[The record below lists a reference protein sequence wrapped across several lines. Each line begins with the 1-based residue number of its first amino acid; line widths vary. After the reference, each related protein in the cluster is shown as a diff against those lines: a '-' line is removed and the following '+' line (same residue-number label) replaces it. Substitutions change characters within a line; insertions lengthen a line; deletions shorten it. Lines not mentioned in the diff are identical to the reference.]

1 MVAGARSPSAV
12 SSSES
17 AMAVKSASMGA
28 GSIGER
34 PNCRVPDRPT
44 RFSTWNLYGFAT
56 HIAAMEAIVSQSALQ
71 PAHAHA
77 HHGPAERLPTLML
90 GAIGVVYGDI
100 GTSPLYAMKESFLGP
115 HPLAVDAPH
124 IFGVLS
130 LVFWSL
136 MLIVTVKYVLVAM
149 RADNRGEG
157 GSFALLSLIARNL
170 AGKRWT
176 STLVILGVLA
186 TCLFYGDAMITPAI
200 SVLSAVEGLTI
211 AEPQLQPLV
220 VPISIAIL
228 VGLFVVQ
235 SRGTA
240 KVGRIFGPVILV
252 YLAALAVLGVS
263 NTLVHPEIVAA
274 LSPTWAL
281 QFFATDF
288 KLAFLA
294 LGSVFLAVTGA
305 ETLYADM
312 GHFGRRAIGWSW
324 LTLVYP
330 CLMLN
335 YLGQGA
341 LLLGHPA
348 AAENPFYL
356 MAPDWARLPLVF
368 IATAA
373 TIIASKAVISGAFS
387 ITHQAVQLGF
397 LPRLKTEHTSEKAA
411 GQIYIPAVNWGLLFM
426 VIVLVLGF
434 RESGKLASAYGIAVT
449 GTMLITTIMLGFL
462 VFQVWSWNR
471 ALATATIG
479 LFVLVD
485 GAYFASNITKIPDG
499 GWFPLLVAAV
509 SFTVLTT
516 WAKGRQLMRE
526 RLSEAALP
534 LAIFIKS
541 AAASVH
547 RVRGTSV
554 FLSTSAETVPAAL
567 LHNLKHNQVLH
578 ARVLIL
584 NVKVEEVPHVP
595 SEKRLE
601 VHDAGQGFYR
611 VVLHYGFMEEVDIPR
626 DLARVDTCGE
636 PFNMMSTSFFLG
648 RQKLIASKRRAGMAL
663 WRERLFAWMLKS
675 SESAM
680 EFFKL
685 PTNRVV
691 ELGSQL
697 QI

>member
-1 MVAGARSPSAV
+1 MATIV
-12 SSSES
+12 ES
-17 AMAVKSASMGA
+17 QAPAAEA
-28 GSIGER
+28 
-34 PNCRVPDRPT
+34 PA
-44 RFSTWNLYGFAT
+44 AT
-56 HIAAMEAIVSQSALQ
+56 H
-71 PAHAHA
+71 AHK
-77 HHGPAERLPTLML
+77 LPTLML
-90 GAIGVVYGDI
+90 GAVGVVYGDI

-157 GSFALLSLIARNL
+157 GSFALLSLISRNL
-170 AGKRWT
+170 EGKRWT
-176 STLVILGVLA
+176 ATLVTLGVLA

-211 AEPQLQPLV
+211 VEAPLQPLV

-228 VGLFVVQ
+228 VGLFLVQ

-240 KVGRIFGPVILV
+240 KVGALFGPVILV
-252 YLAALAVLGVS
+252 YLAALAALGVT
-263 NTLVHPEIVAA
+263 NILAHPEIIGA
-274 LSPTWAL
+274 LSPTWAVR
-281 QFFATDF
+281 FFLTDP

-330 CLMLN
+330 CLTLN

-356 MAPDWARLPLVF
+356 MAPDWARLPLVG

-373 TIIASKAVISGAFS
+373 TIIASQAVISGAFS
-387 ITHQAVQLGF
+387 VTHQAVQLGF
-397 LPRLKTEHTSEKAA
+397 LPRLRTEHTSEKAA
-411 GQIYIPAVNWGLLFM
+411 GQIYIPAVNWGLLAM
-426 VIVLVLGF
+426 VVVLVLGF

-449 GTMLITTIMLGFL
+449 GTMLITTVMLGFL
-462 VFQVWSWNR
+462 VFQIWRWNR
-471 ALATATIG
+471 LIATLTIG
-479 LFVLVD
+479 TFLGVD

-499 GWFPLLVAAV
+499 GWFPLLVALV

-516 WAKGRQLMRE
+516 WAKGRRLMRE
-526 RLSEAALP
+526 RLEQSALP
-534 LAIFIKS
+534 LPVFVKS
-541 AAASVH
+541 AGASVH

-554 FLSTSAETVPAAL
+554 FLSTSADTVPAAL

-578 ARVLIL
+578 ERVIIL
-584 NVKVEEVPHVP
+584 NVKVEEVPHVAG
-595 SEKRLE
+595 ERRVE
-601 VHDAGQGFYR
+601 FHEAGQGFYR
-611 VVLHYGFMEEVDIPR
+611 MILHYGFMDEVDIPR
-626 DLARVDTCGE
+626 DLGFIKSCGE

-648 RQKLIASKRRAGMAL
+648 RQKLVASSKAPGMAL
-663 WRERLFAWMLKS
+663 WREKLFAWMLKS

>member
-1 MVAGARSPSAV
+1 MAIALSSA
-12 SSSES
+12 
-17 AMAVKSASMGA
+17 
-28 GSIGER
+28 
-34 PNCRVPDRPT
+34 
-44 RFSTWNLYGFAT
+44 
-56 HIAAMEAIVSQSALQ
+56 AL
-71 PAHAHA
+71 ANSVTAA
-77 HHGPAERLPTLML
+77 HHGPKETLPKLML

-100 GTSPLYAMKESFLGP
+100 GTSPLYTMKESFLGP
-115 HPLAVDAPH
+115 HPLAVDSLH

-130 LVFWSL
+130 LIFWSL
-136 MLIVTVKYVLVAM
+136 MLIVTVKYVGVAM

-170 AGKRWT
+170 AGKKWT
-176 STLVILGVLA
+176 ATLIVLGVLA

-211 AEPQLQPLV
+211 VEAGLQPLV
-220 VPISIAIL
+220 IPISIGIL
-228 VGLFVVQ
+228 VGLFLVQ

-240 KVGRIFGPVILV
+240 KVGGLFGPVVLI
-252 YLAALAVLGVS
+252 YLAALAALGLM
-263 NTLVHPEIVAA
+263 NIAAQPQIVAA
-274 LSPTWAL
+274 LSPHWAVK
-281 QFFATDF
+281 FFLYNP

-294 LGSVFLAVTGA
+294 MGSVFLAVTGA

-312 GHFGRRAIGWSW
+312 GHFGRKAIGFSW
-324 LTLVYP
+324 LMLVYP

-341 LLLGHPA
+341 LLLGTPSA
-348 AAENPFYL
+348 ATNPFYL
-356 MAPDWARLPLVF
+356 MAPEWARLPLVF

-373 TIIASKAVISGAFS
+373 TIIASQAVISGAFS
-387 ITHQAVQLGF
+387 VTHQAVQLGF

-411 GQIYIPAVNWGLLFM
+411 GQIYIPVVNWGLLLM
-426 VIVLVLGF
+426 VTILVLGF

-462 VFQVWSWNR
+462 IFQVWKWNR
-471 ALATATIG
+471 LLATATIG
-479 LFVLVD
+479 TFVAVD
-485 GAYFASNITKIPDG
+485 GIYFASNITKIPDG
-499 GWFPLLVAAV
+499 GWFPLLIAAI

-516 WAKGRQLMRE
+516 WARGRQILRE
-526 RLSEAALP
+526 RLAESALP
-534 LAIFIKS
+534 LAVFIKS
-541 AAASVH
+541 AAKSVH
-547 RVRGTSV
+547 RVKGTSV
-554 FLSTSAETVPAAL
+554 FLSASADSVPAAL

-578 ARVLIL
+578 SRVLIL
-584 NVKVEEVPHVP
+584 NVKVEEIPHVP
-595 SEKRLE
+595 PEKRVE
-601 VHDAGQGFYR
+601 IHDAGQGFYR

-626 DLARVDTCGE
+626 DLGGVTTCGE

-648 RQKLIASKRRAGMAL
+648 RQKLIATRKVKGMAL
-663 WRERLFAWMLKS
+663 WREKLFAWMMQS

>member
-1 MVAGARSPSAV
+1 
-12 SSSES
+12 
-17 AMAVKSASMGA
+17 MATIVQSQAPA
-28 GSIGER
+28 PEA
-34 PNCRVPDRPT
+34 PA
-44 RFSTWNLYGFAT
+44 AT
-56 HIAAMEAIVSQSALQ
+56 H
-71 PAHAHA
+71 AHS
-77 HHGPAERLPTLML
+77 LPTLML
-90 GAIGVVYGDI
+90 GAVGVVYGDI

-115 HPLAVDAPH
+115 HPLSVDAPH

-170 AGKRWT
+170 EGKRWT
-176 STLVILGVLA
+176 ATLVTLGVLA

-211 AEPQLQPLV
+211 VEAPLQPLV

-228 VGLFVVQ
+228 IALFLVQ

-240 KVGRIFGPVILV
+240 KVGALFGPVILV
-252 YLAALAVLGVS
+252 YLAALAALGVT
-263 NTLVHPEIVAA
+263 NILAHPEIVGA

-281 QFFATDF
+281 RFFIADP

-312 GHFGRRAIGWSW
+312 GHFGRKAIGWSW

-330 CLMLN
+330 CLTLN

-356 MAPDWARLPLVF
+356 MAPDWARLPLVG

-373 TIIASKAVISGAFS
+373 TIIASQAVISGAFS
-387 ITHQAVQLGF
+387 VTHQAVQLGF
-397 LPRLKTEHTSEKAA
+397 LPRLRTEHTSEKAA
-411 GQIYIPAVNWGLLFM
+411 GQIYIPAVNWGLLVM
-426 VIVLVLGF
+426 VVVLVLGF
-434 RESGKLASAYGIAVT
+434 KESGKLASAYGIAVT
-449 GTMLITTIMLGFL
+449 GTMLITTVMLGFL
-462 VFQVWSWNR
+462 VFQIWRWNR
-471 ALATATIG
+471 LLATATIG
-479 LFVLVD
+479 TFLVVD
-485 GAYFASNITKIPDG
+485 GTYFASNITKIPDG
-499 GWFPLLVAAV
+499 GWFPLLVALI

-516 WAKGRQLMRE
+516 WAKGRRLMRE
-526 RLSEAALP
+526 RLEQSALP
-534 LAIFIKS
+534 LPVFVKS
-541 AAASVH
+541 TGASVH

-554 FLSTSAETVPAAL
+554 FLSTSADTVPAAL

-578 ARVLIL
+578 ERVIIL
-584 NVKVEEVPHVP
+584 NVKVEEVPHVGG
-595 SEKRLE
+595 ERRVE
-601 VHDAGQGFYR
+601 FHEAGQGFYR
-611 VVLHYGFMEEVDIPR
+611 MILHYGFMDEVDIPR
-626 DLARVDTCGE
+626 DLAFIKSCGE

-648 RQKLIASKRRAGMAL
+648 RQKLIASTKTPGMAL
-663 WRERLFAWMLKS
+663 WREKLFAWMLKS

>member
-1 MVAGARSPSAV
+1 MPR
-12 SSSES
+12 
-17 AMAVKSASMGA
+17 
-28 GSIGER
+28 
-34 PNCRVPDRPT
+34 RPT
-44 RFSTWNLYGFAT
+44 SPEMND
-56 HIAAMEAIVSQSALQ
+56 ISADNILPAEQ
-71 PAHAHA
+71 PAS
-77 HHGPAERLPTLML
+77 HHGPNETLPKLML

-115 HPLAVDAPH
+115 HPLAVDRLH

-130 LVFWSL
+130 LIFWSL
-136 MLIVTVKYVLVAM
+136 MLIVTVKYIAVAM
-149 RADNRGEG
+149 HADNKGEG

-170 AGKRWT
+170 AGKKWT
-176 STLVILGVLA
+176 AGLVMMGVLA

-211 AEPQLQPLV
+211 VEAPLQPLV
-220 VPISIAIL
+220 IPISIAIL
-228 VGLFVVQ
+228 LGLFLVQ

-240 KVGRIFGPVILV
+240 KIGNLFGPVILIYLAV
-252 YLAALAVLGVS
+252 LAALGLS
-263 NTLVHPEIVAA
+263 NILAHPDIIGA

-281 QFFATDF
+281 HFFIVNP

-341 LLLGHPA
+341 LLLGNPA

-356 MAPDWARLPLVF
+356 MAPEWARLPLVF

-373 TIIASKAVISGAFS
+373 TIIASQAVISGAFS
-387 ITHQAVQLGF
+387 VTHQAVQLGF
-397 LPRLKTEHTSEKAA
+397 LPRLRTEHTSAKAA
-411 GQIYIPAVNWGLLFM
+411 GQIYIPAVNWGLLAM
-426 VIVLVLGF
+426 VILLVLGF

-462 VFQVWSWNR
+462 VFQVWKWNR
-471 ALATATIG
+471 VFAGVTIG
-479 LFVLVD
+479 LFLLVD
-485 GAYFASNITKIPDG
+485 GTYFASNITKIPDG
-499 GWFPLLVAAV
+499 GWFPLLVAAT

-534 LAIFIKS
+534 LAVFIKS
-541 AAASVH
+541 AASSVH

-554 FLSTSAETVPAAL
+554 FLSTSADTVPAAL

-578 ARVLIL
+578 NRVLIL
-584 NVKVEEVPHVP
+584 NVKVEQVPHVP
-595 SEKRLE
+595 AEKRLE
-601 VHDAGQGFYR
+601 VSDAGQGFYR
-611 VVLHYGFMEEVDIPR
+611 VILHYGFMEEVDIPR
-626 DLARVDTCGE
+626 DLARIDTCGE

-663 WRERLFAWMLKS
+663 WREKLFAWMLKN

>member
-1 MVAGARSPSAV
+1 MVRAMATIAQADPAAV
-12 SSSES
+12 ES
-17 AMAVKSASMGA
+17 APKPHS
-28 GSIGER
+28 
-34 PNCRVPDRPT
+34 
-44 RFSTWNLYGFAT
+44 
-56 HIAAMEAIVSQSALQ
+56 
-71 PAHAHA
+71 
-77 HHGPAERLPTLML
+77 LPTLML
-90 GAIGVVYGDI
+90 GAVGVVYGDI

-115 HPLAVDAPH
+115 HPLSVDAPH

-170 AGKRWT
+170 EGKRWT
-176 STLVILGVLA
+176 ATLVTLGVLA

-211 AEPQLQPLV
+211 VEAPLQPLV

-228 VGLFVVQ
+228 IGLFLVQ

-240 KVGRIFGPVILV
+240 KVGALFGPVILI
-252 YLAALAVLGVS
+252 YLAALAALGVT
-263 NTLVHPEIVAA
+263 NILAHPEIVGA

-281 QFFATDF
+281 RFFITDP

-330 CLMLN
+330 CLTLN

-348 AAENPFYL
+348 AATNPFYL
-356 MAPDWARLPLVF
+356 MAPDWARLPLVG

-373 TIIASKAVISGAFS
+373 TIIASQAVISGAFS
-387 ITHQAVQLGF
+387 VTHQAVQLGF
-397 LPRLKTEHTSEKAA
+397 LPRLRTEHTSEKAA
-411 GQIYIPAVNWGLLFM
+411 GQIYIPAVNWGLLVM
-426 VIVLVLGF
+426 VVVLVLGF

-449 GTMLITTIMLGFL
+449 GTMLITTVMLGFL
-462 VFQVWSWNR
+462 VFQIWRWNR
-471 ALATATIG
+471 LLATATIG
-479 LFVLVD
+479 TFLIVD
-485 GAYFASNITKIPDG
+485 GTYFASNITKIPDG

-516 WAKGRQLMRE
+516 WAKGRRLMRE
-526 RLSEAALP
+526 RLEQSALP
-534 LAIFIKS
+534 LPVFVKS
-541 AAASVH
+541 TGASVH

-554 FLSTSAETVPAAL
+554 FLSTSADTVPAAL

-578 ARVLIL
+578 ERVIIL
-584 NVKVEEVPHVP
+584 NVKVEEVPHVTA
-595 SEKRLE
+595 ERRVE
-601 VHDAGQGFYR
+601 FHEAGQGFYR
-611 VVLHYGFMEEVDIPR
+611 MILHYGFMDEVDIPR
-626 DLARVDTCGE
+626 DLAFIKGCGE

-648 RQKLIASKRRAGMAL
+648 RQKLITSTKTPGMAL
-663 WRERLFAWMLKS
+663 WREKLFAWMLKS

>member
-1 MVAGARSPSAV
+1 
-12 SSSES
+12 
-17 AMAVKSASMGA
+17 MATIA
-28 GSIGER
+28 
-34 PNCRVPDRPT
+34 PT
-44 RFSTWNLYGFAT
+44 EMRAPEEPAT
-56 HIAAMEAIVSQSALQ
+56 H
-71 PAHAHA
+71 AHS
-77 HHGPAERLPTLML
+77 LPTLML
-90 GAIGVVYGDI
+90 GAVGVVYGDI

-115 HPLAVDAPH
+115 HPLSVDAPH

-170 AGKRWT
+170 EGKRWT
-176 STLVILGVLA
+176 ATLITLGVLA

-211 AEPQLQPLV
+211 VEAPLQPLV

-228 VGLFVVQ
+228 IALFLVQ

-240 KVGRIFGPVILV
+240 KVGALFGPVILV
-252 YLAALAVLGVS
+252 YLAALAALGVT
-263 NTLVHPEIVAA
+263 NILAHPEIVGA
-274 LSPTWAL
+274 LSPSWAVR
-281 QFFATDF
+281 FFLADP

-330 CLMLN
+330 CLTLN

-348 AAENPFYL
+348 AAANPFYL
-356 MAPDWARLPLVF
+356 MAPDWARLPLVG

-373 TIIASKAVISGAFS
+373 TIIASQAVISGAFS
-387 ITHQAVQLGF
+387 VTHQAVQLGF
-397 LPRLKTEHTSEKAA
+397 LPRLRTEHTSEKAA
-411 GQIYIPAVNWGLLFM
+411 GQIYIPAVNWGLLVM
-426 VIVLVLGF
+426 VVVLVLGF
-434 RESGKLASAYGIAVT
+434 KESGKLASAYGIAVT
-449 GTMLITTIMLGFL
+449 GTMLITTVMLGFL
-462 VFQVWSWNR
+462 VFQIWRWNR
-471 ALATATIG
+471 VIAAATIG
-479 LFVLVD
+479 TFLVVD
-485 GAYFASNITKIPDG
+485 GVYFASNITKIPDG
-499 GWFPLLVAAV
+499 GWFPLLVALV

-516 WAKGRQLMRE
+516 WAKGRRLMRE
-526 RLSEAALP
+526 RLEASALP
-534 LAIFIKS
+534 LPVFVKS
-541 AAASVH
+541 TGASVH

-554 FLSTSAETVPAAL
+554 FLSTSADTVPAAL

-578 ARVLIL
+578 ERVIIL
-584 NVKVEEVPHVP
+584 NVKVEEVPHVAA
-595 SEKRLE
+595 ERRLE
-601 VHDAGQGFYR
+601 FHDAGAGFYR
-611 VVLHYGFMEEVDIPR
+611 MILHYGFMDEVDIPR
-626 DLARVDTCGE
+626 DLAFTRSCGD

-648 RQKLIASKRRAGMAL
+648 RQKLVGSTNAPGMAP
-663 WRERLFAWMLKS
+663 WREKLFAWMLKS